1 MKTKFLLAATALV
14 LASLSMAAT
23 ASEDASLE
31 ADAAARLF
39 QPVQG
44 KAVIYLI
51 RDFGDIWVG
60 DVKMTLDGRDMGVTN
75 RNTYMRWEIAPGEH
89 TLISY
94 TSPPAALM
102 LRTEPGGMYYVWQDI
117 NQGFLRSPS
126 ALRVVDQTTT
136 RSTLTTARLL
146 KSPQ

>member
-1 MKTKFLLAATALV
+1 
-14 LASLSMAAT
+14 
-23 ASEDASLE
+23 
-31 ADAAARLF
+31 
-39 QPVQG
+39 
-44 KAVIYLI
+44 
-51 RDFGDIWVG
+51 
-60 DVKMTLDGRDMGVTN
+60 
-75 RNTYMRWEIAPGEH
+75 
-89 TLISY
+89 
-94 TSPPAALM
+94 M